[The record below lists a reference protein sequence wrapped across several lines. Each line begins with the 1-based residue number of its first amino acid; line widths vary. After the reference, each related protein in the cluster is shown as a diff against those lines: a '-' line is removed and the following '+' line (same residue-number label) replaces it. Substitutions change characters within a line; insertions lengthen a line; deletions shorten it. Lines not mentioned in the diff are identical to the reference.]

1 MSLEVRCFPAWIQ
14 NENTYVITDRD
25 TGCKAVI
32 DPGYFGEDA
41 QEVIGERDSLKY
53 ILLTHGHYDHFAA
66 VQEYIDEYPSAVFAA
81 PLNEEY
87 LLHGGRDN
95 KWLALG
101 HGSPICPEAD
111 LRLKEGD
118 TITLGAT
125 VLSVIETPG
134 HTEGGICFCTGAEV
148 FTGDTLFRLSV
159 GNTSLETG
167 SWDELISSI
176 QSRLYSMGDD
186 VIVWPGHGPAST
198 IGYEKRNNPFVQG
211 KDFI

>member
-1 MSLEVRCFPAWIQ
+1 MSLEVRCFPARIQ
-14 NENTYVITDRD
+14 NENTYVITDHN

-32 DPGYFGEDA
+32 DPGYFGEDVKR
-41 QEVIGERDSLKY
+41 EIGESDSLKY

-118 TITLGAT
+118 TISLGST

>member
-14 NENTYVITDRD
+14 NENTYLITDRD
-25 TGCKAVI
+25 TGWKAVI
-32 DPGYFGEDA
+32 DPGYYGEDVKN
-41 QEVIGERDSLKY
+41 EIGEGDSLKF
-53 ILLTHGHYDHFAA
+53 ILLTHGHFDHFAA
-66 VQEYIDEYPSAVFAA
+66 IQEYIDEYPSAVFAA

-101 HGSPICPEAD
+101 HGSSICPEAD
-111 LRLKEGD
+111 RRLKEGD
-118 TITLGAT
+118 TVTLGGT
-125 VLSVIETPG
+125 VLKVIETPG
-134 HTEGGICFCTGAEV
+134 HTKGGICFFTGTEV

-159 GNTSLETG
+159 GNSSLETG
-167 SWDELISSI
+167 SKDELIRSI
-176 QSRLYSMGDD
+176 QDRLYSLSDD
-186 VIVWPGHGPAST
+186 VIVWPGHGPATT

>member
-1 MSLEVRCFPAWIQ
+1 M
-14 NENTYVITDRD
+14 
-25 TGCKAVI
+25 I
-32 DPGYFGEDA
+32 DPGYFGEDVKR
-41 QEVIGERDSLKY
+41 EIGERDSLKY
-53 ILLTHGHYDHFAA
+53 VLLTHGHYDHFAA
-66 VQEYIDEYPSAVFAA
+66 AQEYIDEYPSAVFAA

-118 TITLGAT
+118 TISLGST

-148 FTGDTLFRLSV
+148 FTGDTLFRQ
-159 GNTSLETG
+159 
-167 SWDELISSI
+167 LISSI